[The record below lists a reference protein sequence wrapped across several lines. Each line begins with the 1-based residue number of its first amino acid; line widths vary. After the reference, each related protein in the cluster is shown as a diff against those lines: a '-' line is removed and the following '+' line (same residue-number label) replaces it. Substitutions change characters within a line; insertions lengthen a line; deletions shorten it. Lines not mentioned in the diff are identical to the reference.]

1 MYQLLC
7 HVNVHV
13 PADTCLTRTADRAI
27 LDFVPGMKRTVVITV
42 KYYDNFNDFG
52 TPISVR
58 YLVLF
63 TIRNREAETAAI
75 FNAKDVGRTGPR
87 VQQATIYF
95 ANPFI
100 LLLYI
105 ILYCRTFVF
114 LNNYYVRVY
123 PRLSASKCAWL
134 RNPAIPRPPRDE

>member
-7 HVNVHV
+7 HVNVPV

-42 KYYDNFNDFG
+42 KYYYFNDFG

-63 TIRNREAETAAI
+63 TIPNREAETAAI

-100 LLLYI
+100 LLLYL
-105 ILYCRTFVF
+105 ILYYRTFVF
-114 LNNYYVRVY
+114 
-123 PRLSASKCAWL
+123 
-134 RNPAIPRPPRDE
+134 

>member
-1 MYQLLC
+1 
-7 HVNVHV
+7 
-13 PADTCLTRTADRAI
+13 
-27 LDFVPGMKRTVVITV
+27 MKRTVVITV

-52 TPISVR
+52 MPISVR

-63 TIRNREAETAAI
+63 TIPNREAETETAAI
-75 FNAKDVGRTGPR
+75 FNAKDVGRTGPC

-100 LLLYI
+100 LLLYL

-114 LNNYYVRVY
+114 
-123 PRLSASKCAWL
+123 
-134 RNPAIPRPPRDE
+134 